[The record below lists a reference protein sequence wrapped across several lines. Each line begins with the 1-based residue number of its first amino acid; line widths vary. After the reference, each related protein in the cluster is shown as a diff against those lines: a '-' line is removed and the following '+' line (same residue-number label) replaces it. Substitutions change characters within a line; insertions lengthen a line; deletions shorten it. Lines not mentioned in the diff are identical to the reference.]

1 MTTRLTSCVALLF
14 ICFNILFLPAQGAKL
29 GNKPPISKKQ
39 LELDSLLKVVR
50 SHYYDKDY
58 KNAIEKGNL
67 LLHLSEE
74 IGSSKNE
81 IAASSLIGNSLLQRG
96 DTIASQK
103 IFEKSLLKA
112 QKANDLEK
120 IIIASIDLGNVYAI
134 SKQYE
139 KAIKNYTK
147 VLPLVEQFN
156 QPVYLF
162 LLNYNVGESYLELN
176 LPNQA
181 AAFISNT
188 NTYVSDLATAYK
200 ASQKS
205 LSGKLSYAVGD
216 YKKATE
222 DFDQGIDY
230 AKESDFTEILLEI
243 YEYYALTEERKGDY
257 KKANELLKQYNSLNE
272 EKYKLDNIAA
282 VENAVAKFN
291 VEQMEQELI
300 TTQYENEITRERATR
315 NTILIS
321 GAIALVF
328 LSILT
333 LFLFRNQHKRKK
345 LLIDLK
351 NNNYLLAVAKEKSD
365 RLRMSKDALF
375 SRISHELRTPMYGII
390 GISNLMVSDK
400 KEAVNSDNI
409 RSLKYSAD
417 YLLSLINNV
426 LEMNK
431 INRVKDDLL
440 KKDIINIRQVCNYAM
455 DSARYISQ
463 NNGNANQLCI
473 DEAIPEKVVGDSS
486 RLSQVL
492 INLLSNA
499 GKFTEDGKITLE
511 VTLKSLSDLEC
522 CILFMVKDNGIG
534 IAKDRQ
540 VAIFEEAAFI
550 EHHHEN
556 EGTGLGLPISRS
568 IIELH
573 NSKLDLISDLG
584 KGTEVRFVF
593 CYELAKEK
601 SIEENILQ
609 ITGNL
614 SLLEGKKIL
623 VVEDNKINQVVTR
636 KMLENLKIEVDTAY
650 DAIEAI
656 KKAQTVN
663 YDLILMDINMPP
675 GMDGFEAA
683 KKIREFDQITPIIA
697 LTAAEQREVKERIKD
712 SAMND
717 YIIKPFKM
725 EYFQHS
731 LLKLIK

>member
-1 MTTRLTSCVALLF
+1 MTKRPTIFIALLF
-14 ICFNILFLPAQGAKL
+14 IYFNILLLPAQNTGL
-29 GNKPPISKKQ
+29 VNKPPVSAEQ

-50 SHYYDKDY
+50 NHYYDKDY
-58 KNAIEKGNL
+58 KNAIEKGGL
-67 LLHLSEE
+67 LLQLSEQ
-74 IGSSKNE
+74 IGSVKNE

-139 KAIKNYTK
+139 KAINSYTK
-147 VLPLVEQFN
+147 VLPLAIEFN

-181 AAFISNT
+181 SVFISKT
-188 NTYVSDLATAYK
+188 NKHVNGLATAYK

-205 LSGKLSYAVGD
+205 LSGKLSYALGD
-216 YKKATE
+216 YKKAAK
-222 DFDQGIDY
+222 DFDQGIVY
-230 AKESDFTEILLEI
+230 AKESDFKEILLEI
-243 YEYYALTEERKGDY
+243 YEYYALTEEKKGDY
-257 KKANELLKQYNSLNE
+257 RKANELLKQYNGLNE
-272 EKYKLDNIAA
+272 EKYKLDKIAA

-300 TTQYENEITRERATR
+300 TTQYENEIAKERAAR

-321 GAIALVF
+321 SAIALVF

-333 LFLFRNQHKRKK
+333 LFLFRNQSKRKK

-351 NNNYLLAVAKEKSD
+351 NNNFLLAVAKEKSD
-365 RLRMSKDALF
+365 RLRTSKDALF

-400 KEAVNSDNI
+400 AEAVNSDNI

-440 KKDIINIRQVCNYAM
+440 KKDIINVRQVCDYVM

-463 NNGNANQLCI
+463 NNANVHQLCI
-473 DEAIPEKVVGDSS
+473 DESIPEKVIGDSS

-492 INLLSNA
+492 INLLGNA
-499 GKFTEDGKITLE
+499 GKFTENGKITLD
-511 VTLKSLSDLEC
+511 VTLTSLTDLEC
-522 CILFMVKDNGIG
+522 CIMFKVKDNGIG

-540 VAIFEEAAFI
+540 LAIFEEAAFI

-556 EGTGLGLPISRS
+556 EGTGLGLPISKS

-601 SIEENILQ
+601 PLENNILQ
-609 ITGNL
+609 LNGNL
-614 SLLEGKKIL
+614 SLLKGKKIL

-636 KMLENLKIEVDTAY
+636 KMLENLEIKVDTAY
-650 DAIEAI
+650 DGITAIE
-656 KKAQTVN
+656 KAQTAN

-675 GMDGFEAA
+675 GMDGFETA
-683 KKIREFDQITPIIA
+683 KKIREFDENTPIIA
-697 LTAAEQREVKERIKD
+697 LTAAEQREVKKRIKD

-717 YIIKPFKM
+717 YIIKPFKL
-725 EYFQHS
+725 EYFQRS
-731 LLKLIK
+731 LIKLMK

>member
-1 MTTRLTSCVALLF
+1 MTTRPTIFIALLF
-14 ICFNILFLPAQGAKL
+14 IYFNILLLPAQNTGL
-29 GNKPPISKKQ
+29 VNKPPVSTEQ

-50 SHYYDKDY
+50 NHYYDKDY

-67 LLHLSEE
+67 LLQLSEE
-74 IGSSKNE
+74 IGSVKNE

-139 KAIKNYTK
+139 KAIKSYTK
-147 VLPLVEQFN
+147 VLPLAVEFN

-181 AAFISNT
+181 SVFISKT
-188 NTYVSDLATAYK
+188 NKYVNGLATAYK

-205 LSGKLSYAVGD
+205 LSGKLSYALGD
-216 YKKATE
+216 YKKAAK
-222 DFDQGIDY
+222 DFDQGIVY
-230 AKESDFTEILLEI
+230 AKESDFKEILLEI
-243 YEYYALTEERKGDY
+243 YEYYALTEEKKGDY
-257 KKANELLKQYNSLNE
+257 RKANELLKQYNGLNE
-272 EKYKLDNIAA
+272 EKYKLDKIAA

-300 TTQYENEITRERATR
+300 TTQYENEIAKERAAR

-333 LFLFRNQHKRKK
+333 LFLFRNQSKRKK

-400 KEAVNSDNI
+400 AEAINSDNI

-440 KKDIINIRQVCNYAM
+440 KKDIINVRQVCDYVM

-463 NNGNANQLCI
+463 NNANVHQLCI
-473 DEAIPEKVVGDSS
+473 DESIPEKVIGDSS

-492 INLLSNA
+492 INLLGNA
-499 GKFTEDGKITLE
+499 GKFTENGKITLD
-511 VTLKSLSDLEC
+511 VTLTSLTDLEC
-522 CILFMVKDNGIG
+522 FIMFKVKDNGIG

-540 VAIFEEAAFI
+540 LAIFEEAAFI

-556 EGTGLGLPISRS
+556 EGTGLGLPISKS

-584 KGTEVRFVF
+584 KGTEVRFVLR
-593 CYELAKEK
+593 YELAKEK
-601 SIEENILQ
+601 PLENNILQ
-609 ITGNL
+609 LNGNL
-614 SLLEGKKIL
+614 SLLKGKKIL
-623 VVEDNKINQVVTR
+623 VVEDNKINQVVTC
-636 KMLENLKIEVDTAY
+636 KMLENLEIKVDTAS
-650 DAIEAI
+650 DGITAIE
-656 KKAQTVN
+656 KAQTVN

-675 GMDGFEAA
+675 GMDGFETA
-683 KKIREFDQITPIIA
+683 KKIRAFDENTPIIA
-697 LTAAEQREVKERIKD
+697 LTAAEQREVKKRIKD

-725 EYFQHS
+725 EYFQSS
-731 LLKLIK
+731 LLKLMK

>member
-1 MTTRLTSCVALLF
+1 MTTQPNRCLPLLF
-14 ICFNILFLPAQGAKL
+14 LCFNFFLATSQDTGTAIEPEVHKEQQK
-29 GNKPPISKKQ
+29 
-39 LELDSLLKVVR
+39 LDSLLKVVR
-50 SHYYDKDY
+50 NHYYDKDY
-58 KNAIEKGNL
+58 KNAIEKGKL
-67 LLHLSEE
+67 LLRLSEN
-74 IGSSKNE
+74 INSSKNE

-134 SKQYE
+134 SKQYK

-147 VLPLVEQFN
+147 VLPLAEEFN
-156 QPVYLF
+156 QPIYLF
-162 LLNYNVGESYLELN
+162 LLNYNLGESYLELN
-176 LPNQA
+176 LPHKA
-181 AAFISNT
+181 ATFISNT
-188 NTYVSDLATAYK
+188 NKYVSGLATAYK

-205 LSGKLSYAVGD
+205 LSGKFSYATGN
-216 YKKATE
+216 YNKATE
-222 DFDQGIDY
+222 DFNQGIVY
-230 AKESDFTEILLEI
+230 AKKSDFKEILLEI
-243 YEYYALTEERKGDY
+243 YEYYALTEEKKGNY
-257 KKANELLKQYNSLNE
+257 KKANALLKQYNGLNE
-272 EKYKLDNIAA
+272 EKYKLDKIAA

-300 TTQYENEITRERATR
+300 TTQYENEIAKERAAR

-321 GAIALVF
+321 GTIALVF

-333 LFLFRNQHKRKK
+333 LFLYKNQRKRKK

-365 RLRMSKDALF
+365 QLRVTKDALF

-390 GISNLMVSDK
+390 GISNLMISDK

-409 RSLKYSAD
+409 KSLKYSAD

-431 INRVKDDLL
+431 INRVKDNLL
-440 KKDIINIRQVCNYAM
+440 KKDIINIRQVCDYAM
-455 DSARYISQ
+455 DSARYISK
-463 NNGNANQLCI
+463 NNGNMHQLCI
-473 DEAIPEKVVGDSS
+473 DESIPEKVIGDSS

-492 INLLSNA
+492 INLLGNA
-499 GKFTEDGKITLE
+499 SKFTEDGKIILQ
-511 VTLKSLSDLEC
+511 VTLQSLSYKEC
-522 CILFMVKDNGIG
+522 SIVFQVKDNGIG

-540 VAIFEEAAFI
+540 MTIFKEAAFI
-550 EHHHEN
+550 EHHHQN
-556 EGTGLGLPISRS
+556 EGTGLGLPISKS

-573 NSKLDLISDLG
+573 NSTLELISDLG
-584 KGTEVRFVF
+584 KGTEVRFAL
-593 CYELAKEK
+593 CYALPDEQPLK
-601 SIEENILQ
+601 NNPLR
-609 ITGNL
+609 TNNNL
-614 SLLEGKKIL
+614 NYLKGKKIL

-636 KMLENLKIEVDTAY
+636 KMLEKLKIKVDTAY
-650 DAIEAI
+650 DGLGAI
-656 KKAQTVN
+656 KKAQTAS

-683 KKIREFDQITPIIA
+683 KRIREFDQTTPIIA
-697 LTAAEQREVKERIKD
+697 LTAAEQREVKKRIKD
-712 SAMND
+712 SAIND
-717 YIIKPFKM
+717 YIIKPFKI
-725 EYFQHS
+725 EFFQYS